1 MTKQEE
7 DGTTRSKSM
16 SENKLFKVTV
26 PLYVSAVI
34 PAPDEKIAK
43 ILGMAYLTG
52 KFEQYVFNPQFGKF
66 IEEGIEAEEI
76 QNAADGAGE
85 ESPNK

>member
-1 MTKQEE
+1 
-7 DGTTRSKSM
+7 M

-76 QNAADGAGE
+76 SNDNGTDRTGE
-85 ESPNK
+85 ELTNE